1 SNVHAN
7 INSLYRQMNNDVKQ
21 SSTNDDNQSLKNPY
35 NALQYRRKST
45 TTISDETNN
54 NWHLLNDLLHER
66 VRSFKELPNRSLL
79 PEA

>member
-1 SNVHAN
+1 
-7 INSLYRQMNNDVKQ
+7 
-21 SSTNDDNQSLKNPY
+21 
-35 NALQYRRKST
+35 KST

-79 PEA
+79 PEACLDPKQTKLPSIRQSISKRKNNDTNTN